1 MGDRGIVYEIRH
13 KQNTRLDESDKHINI
28 RMNDC
33 KNYHRKKWK
42 TNEIQNQH
50 EPTAGRTI
58 ACMHAGMYDCM
69 YVGI

>member
-33 KNYHRKKWK
+33 KNITGKNEKQTKYK
-42 TNEIQNQH
+42 TNMNQRRDVQLH
-50 EPTAGRTI
+50 
-58 ACMHAGMYDCM
+58 ACMQACM
-69 YVGI
+69 TVCM